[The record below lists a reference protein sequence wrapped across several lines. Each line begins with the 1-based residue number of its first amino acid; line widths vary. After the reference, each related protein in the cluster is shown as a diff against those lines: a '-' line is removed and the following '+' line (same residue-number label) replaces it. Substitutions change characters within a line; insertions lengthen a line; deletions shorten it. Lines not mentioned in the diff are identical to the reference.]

1 MLPRP
6 GLWSQPPSAATPASS
21 EASTAAAARSQS
33 DAVSSA
39 TPAELTGMLFA
50 KALEKMDT
58 AREHLVNG
66 HPGLANPHLL
76 RAQDIVDELRSSLN
90 PEAGDLALSLDGVY
104 TWVLQ
109 QLVTACVKGDIAALD
124 EAKTRLEP
132 IADAWKQ
139 AVLKQAS
146 A

>member
-6 GLWSQPPSAATPASS
+6 GLWSQPPATAQPASA
-21 EASTAAAARSQS
+21 EAAAAAAARYQS

-50 KALEKMDT
+50 KALEKMGT
-58 AREHLVNG
+58 AREHLANG

-90 PEAGDLALSLDGVY
+90 HDAGDLAISLDGIY

-109 QLVTACVKGDIAALD
+109 QLVTACVKGDISALD
-124 EAKTRLEP
+124 EARARVEP

-139 AVLKQAS
+139 AVLKQA
-146 A
+146 AA

>member
-6 GLWSQPPSAATPASS
+6 GLWSQPPATALPASP
-21 EASTAAAARSQS
+21 EAAAAAAARYQS

-50 KALEKMDT
+50 KALEKMGT
-58 AREHLVNG
+58 AREYLANG

-76 RAQDIVDELRSSLN
+76 LVQDIVDELRSSLN
-90 PEAGDLALSLDGVY
+90 HEAGDLAISLDGIY

-109 QLVTACVKGDIAALD
+109 QLVTACVKGDISALD
-124 EAKTRLEP
+124 EARARIEP

-139 AVLKQAS
+139 AVLKQA
-146 A
+146 AA